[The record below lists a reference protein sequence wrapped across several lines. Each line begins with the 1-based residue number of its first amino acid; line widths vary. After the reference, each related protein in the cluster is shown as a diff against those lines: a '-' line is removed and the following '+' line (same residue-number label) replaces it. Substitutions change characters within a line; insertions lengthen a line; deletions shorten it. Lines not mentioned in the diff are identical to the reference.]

1 MILSTDQLLADWYKR
16 IRFVQYCHYEAAKA
30 CDRLH
35 LVLGIPVIVLST
47 LVGSSVFSSMG
58 QTPINPTLQIATGLT
73 SLLAATLA
81 SLQTFFRF
89 AEKAEKHRLSA
100 SRYGALRREA
110 EEMLATC
117 PQPQAEMIAIL
128 RQKLDRLADEAP
140 HIPHQIWARRQQVLR
155 EDERQTV
162 GLPVKSS

>member
-1 MILSTDQLLADWYKR
+1 MILSTEQLLADWYKR

-30 CDRLH
+30 CDRLN
-35 LVLGIPVIVLST
+35 LWLGIPVIVLST
-47 LVGSSVFSSMG
+47 WVGSSVFASLG
-58 QTPINPTLQIATGLT
+58 QDSVNSTLQILTGLI

-89 AEKAEKHRLSA
+89 TEKAEKHRLSA
-100 SRYGALRREA
+100 ARYGALRRET

-117 PQPQAEMIAIL
+117 SQPPAEMIATL

-140 HIPHQIWARRQQVLR
+140 HIPHRSWARRQQVLR
-155 EDERQTV
+155 EDGHHQV
-162 GLPVKSS
+162 GLADRSS